1 MPKIY
6 RGSTQIKKIYRGST
20 QIKKVYRGS
29 ILIYQ
34 ASETV
39 SELSSITYSIV
50 PSVAPNIV
58 YPNGSDVYALVDG
71 NTTLQVTWNNDDQY
85 IDFNFTS
92 NAIEPLSITIH
103 SGLDNN
109 AKNGVKIDSIVGY
122 TASGGTNTLWSN
134 IVISSNSSHTFTR
147 NSSDKEFTKIRFN
160 ISKNGSTNLTLSEIT
175 FNSFLKYY

>member
-1 MPKIY
+1 MSIKRGANTVKKVK
-6 RGSTQIKKIYRGST
+6 RGSIQVKKI
-20 QIKKVYRGS
+20 YRGS

-39 SELSSITYSIV
+39 SGLSSVVYNIV

-58 YPNGSDVYALVDG
+58 FPNGSDVYALVDG
-71 NTTLQVTWNNDDQY
+71 NTTLQVTWSDDNQY

-103 SGLDNN
+103 SGQDNN

-122 TASGGTNTLWSN
+122 TASGETNILWSN
-134 IVISSNSSHTFTR
+134 VAISSNSSYTFTR
-147 NSSDKEFTKIRFN
+147 NSSNKEFTKIRFN
-160 ISKNGSTNLTLSEIT
+160 ISKNESTNLTLSEIT
-175 FNSFLKYY
+175 FNSFIKYY